1 MILFDLDA
9 YREIADSLLRNRRR
23 SLLTGFGIFWGL
35 FMLLFMLGGGDGL
48 KAMLEKNFE
57 GFATNT
63 TIVVPDLTSKP
74 YKGFKEGRNWKLT
87 INDIDRLRMMVP
99 ELKEVTPV
107 ISRWGQ
113 TAVFQENNV
122 DCNVKGIASGYQKIE
137 SPKIRYGR
145 YINEVDVAQERK
157 VCVIGKRIYTSLFPE
172 GGDPCGSF
180 IRVGSIYFKVIG
192 VDFNSS
198 NLSINGRAD
207 ETVAI
212 PIPVAQTLYQMGDR
226 VSFIAMTGKNGVQ
239 MTTIESRIRSIL
251 AREHQFDSSDEQAL
265 FVLNT
270 EQMFAIMDN
279 LFKGVNFLIWLVGLG
294 TLLAGAVGVSNIMM
308 VTVKERT
315 TEIGIRRAIGATPRE
330 ILSQIIS
337 ESILLT
343 MVAGL
348 FSIVFTV
355 MLLNG
360 LETVTGG
367 ETPFQISFA
376 TAVTASLL
384 LAVLGALAGLAPS
397 LRAMSIKP
405 VEAMHD
411 E

>member
-1 MILFDLDA
+1 MVLFDIDS

-63 TIVVPDLTSKP
+63 TIAVSDLTSKP
-74 YKGFKEGRNWKLT
+74 YKGFKEGRYWELT
-87 INDIDRLRMMVP
+87 ISDIDRLRVMVP

-113 TAVFQENNV
+113 TAVFQDNNAN
-122 DCNVKGIASGYQKIE
+122 CNVKGIDNDYQKIE

-145 YINEVDVAQERK
+145 YINEVDVVQKRK
-157 VCVIGKRIYTSLFPE
+157 VCVIGKRIYTSLFPD

-180 IRVGSIYFKVIG
+180 IRVGSVYFKVIG

-207 ETVAI
+207 ETVMI
-212 PIPVAQTLYQMGDR
+212 PFPVAQTLYHMGDR
-226 VSFIAMTGKNGVQ
+226 VSLIAMTGKNGVQ
-239 MTTIESRIRSIL
+239 MTTLESRIRSIM
-251 AREHQFDSSDEQAL
+251 AREHQFDPSDEQAL

-315 TEIGIRRAIGATPRE
+315 TEIGIRRAIGATPNE

-343 MVAGL
+343 VVAGM

-360 LETVTGG
+360 LEMATGG
-367 ETPFQISFA
+367 GTPFQISFT
-376 TAVTASLL
+376 TAVTAFLL
-384 LAVLGALAGLAPS
+384 LALLGALAGLAPS